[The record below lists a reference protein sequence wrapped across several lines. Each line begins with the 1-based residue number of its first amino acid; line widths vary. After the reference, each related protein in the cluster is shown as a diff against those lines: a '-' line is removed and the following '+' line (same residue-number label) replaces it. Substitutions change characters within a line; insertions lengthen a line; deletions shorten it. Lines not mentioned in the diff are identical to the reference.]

1 MPRIR
6 RPSIARCTRF
16 RPSSPTPN
24 NRIIFIVLHP
34 TKLRQMY
41 PGWEFIE
48 AKMWNSTFLRQ
59 FLLVIVGRKGYDER
73 YAEWVE
79 NSKYGGL
86 NK

>member
-1 MPRIR
+1 MNIL
-6 RPSIARCTRF
+6 SF
-16 RPSSPTPN
+16 
-24 NRIIFIVLHP
+24 VLP
-34 TKLRQMY
+34 PILLVIGVSFTVLKPPQLRKFY

-59 FLLVIVGRKGYDER
+59 LLLVTVGRKGYDER

-86 NK
+86 SK